1 MPVKKLEVH
10 NGKVT
15 VEQLK
20 QLSCEFDLESVH
32 SIDLSRKE
40 LNDLSGLEFCTGLQR
55 LNLSNNKL
63 CRLQWIQ
70 DLTLLVHLD
79 LSINDLSNLEPLRNL
94 ECLKFLNVS
103 GNAIST
109 FDAIL
114 SLKHLSDLSQ
124 LYFKEGIEL
133 SNPLCQKSGYPDY
146 VLEILP
152 QLHFLD
158 GEKVRGEGAKFFYMV
173 NNLLKEDLLH
183 VSSRGEKKADFG
195 CQIMKEYLPECN
207 STFLLLLFQH
217 IGKAVFFFSNFYLVE
232 KKITFFSPQ
241 D

>member
-32 SIDLSRKE
+32 SINLSRKE

-183 VSSRGEKKADFG
+183 VSSRGEKKVGFDS
-195 CQIMKEYLPECN
+195 QIMKEYLPEVQLYFFTIIVP
-207 STFLLLLFQH
+207 TFRE
-217 IGKAVFFFSNFYLVE
+217 GCFFSSEIF
-232 KKITFFSPQ
+232 TW
-241 D
+241 